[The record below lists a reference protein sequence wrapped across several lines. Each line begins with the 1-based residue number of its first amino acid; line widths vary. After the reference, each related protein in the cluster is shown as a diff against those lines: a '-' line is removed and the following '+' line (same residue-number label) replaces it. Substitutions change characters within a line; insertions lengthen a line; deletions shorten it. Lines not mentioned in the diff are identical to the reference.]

1 VHGGDRAGET
11 AGTLAGGGMTSA
23 RACARSQTTHRN
35 PHADSGS
42 DMTNYAKLPTW
53 ADREHVYAVV
63 ETPRGSRAKLE
74 FDPKLGAF
82 TLAKPLLAGLTYP
95 YDWGFIPSTKAQDGD
110 PLDVLIIHDAATYPG
125 LVLKC
130 KPIGVLEVLQT
141 SKDGKERNDRVF
153 VVPDRSP
160 LEGDL
165 QDIRRLPARAIQ
177 ELEKFF
183 EATDALESKTLKF
196 QGWRGPAKAIKTI
209 KKLAV

>member
-1 VHGGDRAGET
+1 
-11 AGTLAGGGMTSA
+11 
-23 RACARSQTTHRN
+23 
-35 PHADSGS
+35 
-42 DMTNYAKLPTW
+42 MTNYVKLPTW
-53 ADREHVYAVV
+53 ADGDYVYAVV

-74 FDPKLGAF
+74 FDPKLGVF

-130 KPIGVLEVLQT
+130 KPIGVLEVLQ
-141 SKDGKERNDRVF
+141 SSNGKKERNDRMF

-160 LEGDL
+160 FEGDL
-165 QDIRRLPARAIQ
+165 QDIRRLPSRAIE

-183 EATDALESKTLKF
+183 EATDALESKKLDF

-209 KKLAV
+209 KKVAL

>member
-1 VHGGDRAGET
+1 
-11 AGTLAGGGMTSA
+11 
-23 RACARSQTTHRN
+23 
-35 PHADSGS
+35 
-42 DMTNYAKLPTW
+42 MTNYAKLPTW
-53 ADREHVYAVV
+53 ADRGHVYAVV

-130 KPIGVLEVLQT
+130 KPIGVLEVVQS
-141 SKDGKERNDRVF
+141 SKDGNERNDRVF

-160 LEGDL
+160 FEGDL

-183 EATDALESKTLKF
+183 EATDALETKKLKF
-196 QGWRGPAKAIKTI
+196 QGWRGPAKAIKAI